1 MVPYYTYIVNTC
13 PVLFEFTCAF
23 ESCITMFTI
32 VPYYIDVVNTCLVFF
47 EITGAFCFVITIFT
61 VVPFHLHTEGIL

>member
-1 MVPYYTYIVNTC
+1 
-13 PVLFEFTCAF
+13 
-23 ESCITMFTI
+23 ITMFTI